1 MKKILKFL
9 HGVKKEMKKVRWPNK
24 KEMITYSVATISL
37 VIFFALY
44 FGLLDLIIAGI
55 KTLINGY

>member
-1 MKKILKFL
+1 MSFLKD
-9 HGVKKEMKKVRWPNK
+9 VRNEMKKVRFPNK

>member
-1 MKKILKFL
+1 MGFLKD
-9 HGVKKEMKKVRWPNK
+9 VKSEMKKVRFPSK